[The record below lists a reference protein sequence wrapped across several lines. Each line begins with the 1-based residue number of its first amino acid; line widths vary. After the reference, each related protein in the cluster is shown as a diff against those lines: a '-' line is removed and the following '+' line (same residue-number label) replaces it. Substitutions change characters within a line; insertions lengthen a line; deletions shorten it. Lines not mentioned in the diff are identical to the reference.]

1 MNSSTASLQ
10 KIRQFDLPVA
20 ILLVLLGC
28 VLFFFSFDRQIV
40 SILKTTL
47 MHEMNVSNTDYSL
60 LITAF
65 MLPYTIM
72 YFFSGVLVD
81 RYGSRFVIT
90 GLMVLMAA
98 ATLITGLATSLNGL
112 LAGRVLLGMAES
124 GIVPALTLAVF
135 TWFKAEQ
142 RAFAFQ
148 LTNIIQSL
156 GLIIAPPFVA
166 WITLSTGWRW
176 AFFIPACAGVVIGFL
191 WFMASR
197 RPPVAVDSE
206 PVKPADNHITMAQR
220 YRLVLTSKP
229 IWVLIFARLL
239 TDPFWFFY
247 QYWQVGFMQE
257 KLGLSLSRV
266 GELMWFP
273 PLAAVFGVLVACKVS
288 DRLVARGVEPTRA
301 RLIIIWSVTCL
312 SPLVFLLPSVTNDIA
327 VTGIMTVINFMCTAW
342 LSMATIMMGGLA
354 PRIAIATAIGIMSAL
369 GGISSIIFN
378 GFVGTIIDHFG
389 YSVPIYAGALLH
401 PLGAI
406 ILAIYF
412 LSRKKT
418 LVHQEHSL

>member
-1 MNSSTASLQ
+1 MNSSTTSLQ
-10 KIRQFDLPVA
+10 KIRQLDLQVA
-20 ILLVLLGC
+20 ILLILLGC

-90 GLMVLMAA
+90 GLMVLMAV
-98 ATLITGLATSLNGL
+98 ATLITWLATSLNGL

-156 GLIIAPPFVA
+156 GLIIAPPFIA

-176 AFFIPACAGVVIGFL
+176 AFFIPSCTGIIISFL

-206 PVKPADNHITMAQR
+206 SVKAAETHITMTQR
-220 YRLVLTSKP
+220 YRLVLTSKA
-229 IWVLIFARLL
+229 IWGLI
-239 TDPFWFFY
+239 
-247 QYWQVGFMQE
+247 
-257 KLGLSLSRV
+257 
-266 GELMWFP
+266 
-273 PLAAVFGVLVACKVS
+273 
-288 DRLVARGVEPTRA
+288 
-301 RLIIIWSVTCL
+301 
-312 SPLVFLLPSVTNDIA
+312 LPV
-327 VTGIMTVINFMCTAW
+327 
-342 LSMATIMMGGLA
+342 
-354 PRIAIATAIGIMSAL
+354 
-369 GGISSIIFN
+369 
-378 GFVGTIIDHFG
+378 
-389 YSVPIYAGALLH
+389 Y
-401 PLGAI
+401 
-406 ILAIYF
+406 
-412 LSRKKT
+412 
-418 LVHQEHSL
+418 

>member
-1 MNSSTASLQ
+1 MNSSTVPLQ
-10 KIRQFDLPVA
+10 KIKQFDLPIA

-47 MHEMNVSNTDYSL
+47 MGEMNVSNTDYSL

-65 MLPYTIM
+65 MMPYTIM

-81 RYGSRFVIT
+81 RYGSRIVIT
-90 GLMVLMAA
+90 ILMVLMAI

-112 LAGRVLLGMAES
+112 IAGRVLLGMAES
-124 GIVPALTLAVF
+124 GIVPALTLAIF

-166 WITLSTGWRW
+166 WITISTGWRW
-176 AFFIPACAGVVIGFL
+176 AFFIPALAGIVIGFL
-191 WFMASR
+191 WFVASR
-197 RPPVAVDSE
+197 HTPAAVEKEQVQPQHSD
-206 PVKPADNHITMAQR
+206 ITIRQR
-220 YRLVLTSKP
+220 YKLVLTSKP
-229 IWVLIFARLL
+229 VWVLIFARLL

-247 QYWQVGFMQE
+247 QYWQIGFMQE

-273 PLAAVFGVLVACKVS
+273 PLVAVFGVLLVCKIS
-288 DRLVARGVEPTRA
+288 DRLVARGIEPTRA

-312 SPLVFLLPSVTNDIA
+312 APLIFLLPSVTNDIA
-327 VTGIMTVINFMCTAW
+327 AMSIMTVINFMCTAW

-354 PRIAIATAIGIMSAL
+354 PKIAIATAIGIMSAL

-389 YSVPIYAGALLH
+389 YSVPIYVGALLH

-406 ILAIYF
+406 ILASYF
-412 LSRKKT
+412 LSGKNKSAS
-418 LVHQEHSL
+418 QEGSL

>member
-135 TWFKAEQ
+135 TWFKAP
-142 RAFAFQ
+142 
-148 LTNIIQSL
+148 L
-156 GLIIAPPFVA
+156 
-166 WITLSTGWRW
+166 
-176 AFFIPACAGVVIGFL
+176 
-191 WFMASR
+191 
-197 RPPVAVDSE
+197 
-206 PVKPADNHITMAQR
+206 
-220 YRLVLTSKP
+220 YRLAL
-229 IWVLIFARLL
+229 
-239 TDPFWFFY
+239 
-247 QYWQVGFMQE
+247 
-257 KLGLSLSRV
+257 
-266 GELMWFP
+266 
-273 PLAAVFGVLVACKVS
+273 GVLHS
-288 DRLVARGVEPTRA
+288 GLRRGCYRF
-301 RLIIIWSVTCL
+301 SVVYGQP
-312 SPLVFLLPSVTNDIA
+312 SPA
-327 VTGIMTVINFMCTAW
+327 GC
-342 LSMATIMMGGLA
+342 GG
-354 PRIAIATAIGIMSAL
+354 
-369 GGISSIIFN
+369 
-378 GFVGTIIDHFG
+378 
-389 YSVPIYAGALLH
+389 
-401 PLGAI
+401 
-406 ILAIYF
+406 
-412 LSRKKT
+412 
-418 LVHQEHSL
+418 Q

>member
-47 MHEMNVSNTDYSL
+47 MHQMNVSNTDYSL

-65 MLPYTIM
+65 MIPYTIM

-90 GLMVLMAA
+90 GLMVLMAT
-98 ATLITGLATSLNGL
+98 ATLITGLATSLTGL
-112 LAGRVLLGMAES
+112 LAGRVLLGIAES
-124 GIVPALTLAVF
+124 GVVPALTLAVF

-166 WITLSTGWRW
+166 WVTLSTGWRW
-176 AFFIPACAGVVIGFL
+176 AFFIPAIAGVVIGFL

-197 RPPVAVDSE
+197 RSPVAVDNA
-206 PVKPADNHITMAQR
+206 PVRPDETHITMAQR

-257 KLGLSLSRV
+257 
-266 GELMWFP
+266 
-273 PLAAVFGVLVACKVS
+273 
-288 DRLVARGVEPTRA
+288 
-301 RLIIIWSVTCL
+301 
-312 SPLVFLLPSVTNDIA
+312 
-327 VTGIMTVINFMCTAW
+327 
-342 LSMATIMMGGLA
+342 
-354 PRIAIATAIGIMSAL
+354 
-369 GGISSIIFN
+369 
-378 GFVGTIIDHFG
+378 
-389 YSVPIYAGALLH
+389 
-401 PLGAI
+401 
-406 ILAIYF
+406 
-412 LSRKKT
+412 
-418 LVHQEHSL
+418 